1 MDQQIDTKEV
11 IKFTV
16 PTPFPVGDVNLYL
29 IKGDVLTLVDAG
41 VKTEEAWNSFQEQL
55 EAIGLKTTDIE
66 QVLLTHHHPDHV
78 GMLDFFPADLPVIG
92 HPLNDSWISK
102 DPEFFERHTAFFT
115 DLFTKSGIDPV
126 FLNLLRKAESPLRF
140 SCHRSLTSTVTE
152 GDRIAG
158 LPDWRVIYTPGHAR
172 SHIVLYRESD
182 GLVIGGDAI
191 LAHISPNPLLEP
203 PQHNEIERA
212 KPQVQY
218 NKTLKKLLD
227 YDISRIFTGHGDDI
241 TDLHSLIHKRL
252 RRQEERAFSVLEMLR
267 VKPMTAFETC
277 QQLFPSVYKKELMLT
292 MSETIGQLDFL
303 EELGEIVIDKTKEYF
318 VYHAKS

>member
-1 MDQQIDTKEV
+1 MGQQLDTKEV

-41 VKTEEAWNSFQEQL
+41 VKTEDAWNSFQEQL
-55 EAIGLKTTDIE
+55 GAIGLKTTDIE
-66 QVLLTHHHPDHV
+66 QVVLTHHHPDHV
-78 GMLDFFPADLPVIG
+78 GMLDFFPEALPVIG
-92 HPLNDSWISK
+92 HPFNNPWISK

-115 DLFTKSGIDPV
+115 DLFTKSGIDPA
-126 FLNLLRKAESPLRF
+126 FLNLLRKVESPLRF
-140 SCHRSLTSTVTE
+140 SSHRSLTSTVTE

-158 LPDWRVIYTPGHAR
+158 LPEWRVIETPGHAG
-172 SHIVLYRESD
+172 SHIVLYRERD

-203 PQHNEIERA
+203 PQNNELERT

-218 NKTLKKLLD
+218 NQTLKKLLD
-227 YDISRIFTGHGDDI
+227 YDISRVHTGHGEDI
-241 TDLHSLIHKRL
+241 TELHSLIHKRL

-267 VKPMTAFETC
+267 EKPMTAFETC
-277 QQLFPSVYKKELMLT
+277 QQLFPTVYQKELMLT

-303 EELGEIVIDKTKEYF
+303 EELGEIKVDKTKEYF